1 MGCPIFGGR
10 WKEMKRDMAWGGH
23 ENVHLTGDILNGCS
37 IATDDACCCDA
48 QNAVSQYSEHVKH
61 F

>member
-1 MGCPIFGGR
+1 MSYFIGAM
-10 WKEMKRDMAWGGH
+10 ERDEKGHGMGGH

-37 IATDDACCCDA
+37 IAPDDACCCDA